1 MGRYRGITRFAAGR
15 GFTALQA
22 LALGLLLTFLAL
34 PIVALITQAPL
45 GDIPHLLG
53 EHQVRQALAVTLRTN
68 AIANVIF
75 LGLGTP
81 AAYFVATRR
90 FRGRALVL
98 TLVELPLVLPP
109 AVAGI
114 GLLAAFGAG
123 GLFGADLQNAG
134 VVLPFTQWAVIL
146 AILFVAS
153 PFYVRSAIA
162 AFEAV
167 DPTLTD
173 AARTLGASRARTFAR
188 IALPLAAG
196 GLGAGWVL
204 AFARGIGEFGATI
217 IFAGSVRGQTQT
229 LTLAIYEILDSS
241 FDVALA
247 IGVLLVVLSGGILLS
262 FKLLSAWRSST
273 STSPAR
279 YGISP
284 SISA

>member
-217 IFAGSVRGQTQT
+217 IFAGNVQGQTQT
-229 LTLAIYEILDSS
+229 LTLAIYEQLDND

-247 IGVLLVVLSGGILLS
+247 ISILLVVLSAGVLLS
-262 FKLLSAWRSST
+262 YKLLSAWKSSAP
-273 STSPAR
+273 TSP
-279 YGISP
+279 
-284 SISA
+284 SAFAPTR